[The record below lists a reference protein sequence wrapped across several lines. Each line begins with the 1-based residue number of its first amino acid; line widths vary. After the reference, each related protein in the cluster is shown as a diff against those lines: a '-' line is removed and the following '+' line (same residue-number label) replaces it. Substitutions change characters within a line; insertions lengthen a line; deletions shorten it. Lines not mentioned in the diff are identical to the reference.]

1 MTVFNGKVARPSSV
15 AEASFPSSM
24 TGTTVFGR
32 TPEMPEPSAYLIA
45 LATDEHGERDRGF
58 RLDFAVIED
67 EAVLLL
73 KQAADALRRMDVEPA
88 NLVEEGHDVKRRE
101 GRGRAHSPSLKNNGS
116 SSKTT
121 EFFGRSVTS

>member
-1 MTVFNGKVARPSSV
+1 MTVFNGKVARPASV
-15 AEASFPSSM
+15 SEAACPAAR

-45 LATDEHGERDRGF
+45 LATDEHRERDRGF

-67 EAVLLL
+67 EAVLLR

-88 NLVEEGHDVKRRE
+88 NFMKEDLDIER
-101 GRGRAHSPSLKNNGS
+101 RGRTHSSSLKNNGS

-121 EFFGRSVTS
+121 EFVGRSVTS